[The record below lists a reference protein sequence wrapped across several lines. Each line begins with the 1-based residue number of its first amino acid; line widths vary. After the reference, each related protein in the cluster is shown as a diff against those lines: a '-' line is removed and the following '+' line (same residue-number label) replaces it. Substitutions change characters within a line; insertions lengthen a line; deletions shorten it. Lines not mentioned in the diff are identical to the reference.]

1 MKTKNIQLQQLDSRI
16 REFKG
21 LRQLPVPQTGWVR
34 SVRMSIGMSLEQLG
48 RRLGITRQ
56 SAMDMERREL
66 EGTISM
72 KALREAATAMDME
85 LVYGFVPKDG
95 SLQALINRKA
105 YEIAS
110 EIVARASQTMIL
122 EDQGNSSKR
131 LGKAIE
137 ERAIEIRE
145 KTPKILWD

>member
-1 MKTKNIQLQQLDSRI
+1 MKTKNMQLLQLDNRI

-21 LRQLPVPQTGWVR
+21 LQSAPQTGWIR
-34 SVRMSIGMSLEQLG
+34 SVRVSIGMSLEQLG
-48 RRLGITRQ
+48 RKLGITRQ
-56 SAMDMERREL
+56 SAMDMERREQ

-105 YEIAS
+105 YEIAG
-110 EIVARASQTMIL
+110 EIVDRASQTMIL
-122 EDQGNSSKR
+122 EEQGNSMER
-131 LGKAIE
+131 LEKAVE
-137 ERAIEIRE
+137 ERAREIKE
-145 KTPKILWD
+145 TTPKILWD